1 MDTFIDKLA
10 QRLTAQEMIKA
21 NSAADA
27 EELHRVQ
34 GQVKQYEAYLDEM
47 QNISTSIV
55 AALGRLEH
63 AEEISAEM
71 VDRLEHASVASASI
85 IERLESATES
95 AFQALNHMEQMQSV
109 FAECTELADRLE
121 HAGVASAAASERID
135 QVVGTG
141 IDRMVGEGI
150 QRLEHAGVAAA
161 AASEKIDRVV
171 NAGIEKLQHME
182 VNTDGIDE
190 LVKASISK
198 IREVQQDTDNLQT
211 LLRDSANSQNE
222 TISDFVH
229 KENVK
234 VYRNV
239 QAIVVEEAA
248 KQTEN
253 LEKVS
258 KTGAGRMSAVL
269 AVSVVALAASLG
281 SLIFQ
286 ILTYLHVF

>member
-27 EELHRVQ
+27 EELHKVQ

-71 VDRLEHASVASASI
+71 VDRLEHASVASASM
-85 IERLESATES
+85 IERLEGAIES
-95 AFQALNHMEQMQSV
+95 ALAAISRMEQVQETS
-109 FAECTELADRLE
+109 TELAELADKLE

-135 QVVGTG
+135 QVVNTG
-141 IDRMVGEGI
+141 
-150 QRLEHAGVAAA
+150 LEQLKHAGASAA

-171 NAGIEKLQHME
+171 SVGVEKLQHAE
-182 VNTDGIDE
+182 VNTDGINE
-190 LVKASISK
+190 LVTVSIDK
-198 IREVQQDTDNLQT
+198 IKEMRQDDDIIQT
-211 LLRDSANSQNE
+211 LLRDSANNQNE
-222 TISDFVH
+222 IINDYVH
-229 KENVK
+229 RENVK

-239 QAIVVEEAA
+239 QAVVVEEAA
-248 KQTEN
+248 KHTEN
-253 LEKVS
+253 LEKLS
-258 KTGAGRMSAVL
+258 KDGAGKIRVIIGVSA
-269 AVSVVALAASLG
+269 VALAASLG

-286 ILTYLHVF
+286 ILTYLHVI

>member
-27 EELHRVQ
+27 EEYHKVQ
-34 GQVKQYEAYLDEM
+34 EQVKQYEACLDEM

-71 VDRLEHASVASASI
+71 VDRLEHASVASASV
-85 IERLESATES
+85 IERLEGATQSAL
-95 AFQALNHMEQMQSV
+95 QAVSRMEQMQAIS
-109 FAECTELADRLE
+109 AELTELADKLE

-141 IDRMVGEGI
+141 IE
-150 QRLEHAGVAAA
+150 QLEHAGVAAA

-171 NAGIEKLQHME
+171 STGIEKLQHAE
-182 VNTDGIDE
+182 VNTDGINE
-190 LVKASISK
+190 LVRTSISK
-198 IREVQQDTDNLQT
+198 IREVQQDNDSIQT

-239 QAIVVEEAA
+239 QAVVVEEAA

-258 KTGAGRMSAVL
+258 KTGAGRMGVILGISA
-269 AVSVVALAASLG
+269 VALAASLG

-286 ILTYLHVF
+286 ILAYLHVI